1 MIDVH
6 EQLHFIV
13 GDVDYPT
20 TIDQN
25 CSWQKL
31 CWYFRAQRKQK
42 LGSTFPKR
50 WHLVIQSFRTNICG
64 SGDKQD
70 NVLTLAFLN
79 LEVIWLI
86 LPISL
91 LLPSVGSPSDNTK
104 SNFFSLKVSL
114 SKISILPFQ
123 EIHITKYQN
132 VKNIKMFSRNSKIMI
147 KIFAKTRGM

>member
-1 MIDVH
+1 MNNFTSLLATSII
-6 EQLHFIV
+6 QPRLTKIARGRSCV
-13 GDVDYPT
+13 GTSELNENRNLAPRSQRGDISSYNRFGRISVD
-20 TIDQN
+20 
-25 CSWQKL
+25 
-31 CWYFRAQRKQK
+31 
-42 LGSTFPKR
+42 
-50 WHLVIQSFRTNICG
+50 LVI
-64 SGDKQD
+64 KQD

-132 VKNIKMFSRNSKIMI
+132 VKNIRMFSRK
-147 KIFAKTRGM
+147 FFRFRCR